1 MSYNVASFIIIK
13 YIDIRKNALFD
24 FLNYQIIL
32 TQPVEVQRRKFNY
45 IFGILKLLI
54 FNIAIYYS

>member
-1 MSYNVASFIIIK
+1 MSYNVASFIIKK
-13 YIDIRKNALFD
+13 YKNLRKNALVD
-24 FLNYQIIL
+24 LLNYQIL
-32 TQPVEVQRRKFNY
+32 FTQPLKVQRRKFNY